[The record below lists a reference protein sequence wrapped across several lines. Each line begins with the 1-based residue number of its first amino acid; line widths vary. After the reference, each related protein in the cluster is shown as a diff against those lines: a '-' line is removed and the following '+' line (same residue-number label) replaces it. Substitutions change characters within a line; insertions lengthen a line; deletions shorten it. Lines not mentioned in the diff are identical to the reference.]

1 MCSHSSFHGVKALP
15 QNDESFQHLLD
26 QAEGATGVDPDLI
39 LDTVALCHDSH
50 QAVLDRFS
58 KPLTRFSGGAQW
70 APRRGV
76 KVFG

>member
-58 KPLTRFSGGAQW
+58 KPLTRFSE
-70 APRRGV
+70 GV
-76 KVFG
+76 LEGSETELKY